1 MHMTE
6 VEYNIVN
13 IQIINIYYTQYRQL
27 SIVLDTFYTYSDEI
41 VSYFGIISMALM
53 LLISQKN

>member
-1 MHMTE
+1 MTE